1 MKFKSIISTFAFA
14 PVVLLAAPLQAQAID
29 LDSRTVSFG
38 DLDLASSEGRKT
50 LDRRLSVAVNQVCG
64 ELSARSSL
72 VNRAVREC
80 RETTLADA
88 YAQRDIAIAQYRTRT
103 TGDRELVLRGR

>member
-1 MKFKSIISTFAFA
+1 MTFKLIISAIAFVPA
-14 PVVLLAAPLQAQAID
+14 ILLAGPLRAQAID
-29 LDSRTVSFG
+29 LDNRTVSFG
-38 DLDLASSEGRKT
+38 DLDLSSSEGRKT

-72 VNRAVREC
+72 INRVVREC

-88 YAQRDIAIAQYRTRT
+88 YAQRDIAIAQYRART

>member
-1 MKFKSIISTFAFA
+1 MKFKSIISTLAFA

-38 DLDLASSEGRKT
+38 DLDLSSSEGRKT

-64 ELSARSSL
+64 DPRERSLMMNS
-72 VNRAVREC
+72 AVRKC
-80 RETTLADA
+80 REATLADA